1 MPART
6 RLLLAIVICVGF
18 IVPVAITRTAAA
30 ASVIPTQFIAKIYT
44 EGLGRLPDQTAWQNE
59 VAYFQSNGCSAS
71 TLSHQGE
78 AIYNSS
84 EFSGFN
90 YDNAAKLLT
99 LYRGALNREP
109 DTSGFNFNLNALN
122 NGTTWSAMV
131 TQFFTSSEFN
141 NLVASI
147 CTTGSY
153 NFGTGAAI
161 AIGASGSG
169 FTGGTEA
176 QLQSLLNSTKSGG
189 TVYLAQK
196 AVVTIDTTSPSA
208 TSLVIP
214 AGVTLATTGLPS
226 TGKYALMGRLV
237 RVSSF
242 KGVPMVKLKSGAKL
256 LNVWV
261 DGQRGVPTGYDS
273 NTINIEVEG
282 GSGTTVSNIR
292 DSNTA
297 GWTNFHALGS
307 KEGAPCASNTITGN
321 VVTAYSSSH
330 YNQEWSDGLSIAC
343 ENAIVENNSV
353 VDATD
358 VGIVVFRASPAVQKS
373 TVRDNTVLSAGN
385 PAFGGLVADGLT
397 GINPNP
403 DFTGTS
409 IDHNTLWS
417 GQNTWFVIG
426 ISDGTRA
433 WFGTSSNT
441 GTGASFTYNST
452 GTLTAY
458 VNTGIAVSGMLN
470 TTVQNNTLNIV
481 ISPHGH
487 CPEDAV
493 AASVSA
499 GYASGSIQAYTDVLV
514 SACLN

>member
-1 MPART
+1 MPVRA
-6 RLLLAIVICVGF
+6 RLLFVFAICACF
-18 IVPVAITRTAAA
+18 IFPVATTRTVAV
-30 ASVIPTQFIAKIYT
+30 ASVVPTQFIAKIYT
-44 EGLGRLPDQTAWQNE
+44 EGLGRLPDQTAWKNE

-109 DTSGFNFNLNALN
+109 DSSGFKANLAALN
-122 NGTTWSAMV
+122 GGEAWSSMV
-131 TQFFTSSEFN
+131 SQFFTSSEFN

-169 FTGGTEA
+169 FQGGTEA
-176 QLQSLLNSTKSGG
+176 QIQSLLNSTKSGG

-214 AGVTLATTGLPS
+214 PGVTLTTTGQPG

-242 KGVPMVKLKSGAKL
+242 TGVPMVKLDSGAKL

-261 DGQRGVPTGYDS
+261 DGQRGIPGNYNS

-282 GSGTTVSNIR
+282 GSGTTVSNSR

-307 KEGAPCASNTITGN
+307 KEGPVCSSNTIKGN

-330 YNQEWSDGLSIAC
+330 YNQQWSDGLSIAC
-343 ENAIVENNSV
+343 ENADVENNAV

-373 TVRDNTVLSAGN
+373 IVRNNTVLSAGN

-403 DFTGTS
+403 DFTGTTV
-409 IDHNTLWS
+409 DHNTLWS

-441 GTGASFTYNST
+441 GKGASFTYNTT
-452 GTLTAY
+452 GILTAY

-470 TTVQNNTLNIV
+470 TTVQNNTLSIV

-499 GYASGSIQAYTDVLV
+499 GYASGNIQPYTDVLV